1 MRTTLTATLYTN
13 ATGTHKD
20 EHAQKPEQSTRVG
33 AGPAP
38 LPPLVAAADAAD
50 AGARMMLA
58 VYDGCCRCSLPSLL
72 PLLPVPYCR

>member
-1 MRTTLTATLYTN
+1 MVSCVVIHFGLCIVKSGMTLRSQLTLLLCATLYTN

-50 AGARMMLA
+50 ADARM
-58 VYDGCCRCSLPSLL
+58 
-72 PLLPVPYCR
+72 

>member
-1 MRTTLTATLYTN
+1 MRNTN

-20 EHAQKPEQSTRVG
+20 EHAQKPEQFTRVG

-50 AGARMMLA
+50 ADARMMLA
-58 VYDGCCRCSLPSLL
+58 AYDSCCRKHEGELIDQESKIHQNTRRRE
-72 PLLPVPYCR
+72 V